1 MDILLN
7 GEKEVLDTE
16 KNIVD
21 FLKGLDLNPDIVSV
35 NLNGKLLGRDEL
47 SATILKDGDKIDVLL
62 FMGGGC

>member
-7 GEKEVLDTE
+7 GEKEVLDKE

-21 FLKGLDLNPDIVSV
+21 FLKGLELNPDIVSV
-35 NLNGKLLGRDEL
+35 NFNGKLLGRDEL
-47 SATILKDGDKIDVLL
+47 STTILKEGDQIDVLL